1 MPAPFTYQRQG
12 RSIGA
17 MVLLA
22 AIWTALA
29 CAWVLIDAAPLILG
43 IIAACTLPALYD
55 VVKNPAAGLSLTQE
69 QLHWHSG
76 PRTAEIPVTEIDR
89 LRLDTRLDFSVRAT
103 VILKNGRK
111 IRIPFEATPPHH
123 SFEQALNARNVKT
136 ERHHFSLRQ

>member
-1 MPAPFTYQRQG
+1 MPAPFTYRRQG

-55 VVKNPAAGLSLTQE
+55 VVKNPASGLTLTPD

-89 LRLDTRLDFSVRAT
+89 LRLDTRLDFSVRTT

-111 IRIPFEATPPHH
+111 IRIPFEATPPHQ
-123 SFEQALNARNVKT
+123 SFEQALDARNIKT